1 MNNEEFWCSFL
12 KSLES
17 KMNTVSFNC
26 WFKAAKFVDIV
37 DNTLLFSVEND
48 YYKKYLYDYYT
59 NLMEEVIEELGNKV
73 STFKVLIPSEIT
85 KKEEDIVEKKE
96 VINKEPLI
104 TNKYREN
111 NSNLIP
117 KYTFGSFVVGDSNR
131 FPQTAALMVA
141 EQPGRIYNPLFI
153 WGKSGLGKTHLMHA
167 IGNYIQETSDK
178 TVLYVTSE
186 TFISDFSLINKKDDN
201 KHNYDLIEHFKEKYR
216 NVDVLII
223 DDIQFLK
230 GASRTQEEFFNTF
243 NFLHGNNKQIIISS
257 DRSADDLKI
266 LEERLT
272 TRFTWGL
279 TVQINPPDYD
289 LRLKILK
296 NKIAGHEVG
305 TLIKPEVLE
314 YIANN
319 SESDVRHL
327 EGAINRLYAVTAMYN
342 PQEIN
347 LEFAQMALK
356 DYLHSSVYITNNV
369 GKIAKAVA
377 DYYDL
382 TVENLKSKKRTA
394 NINKARQI
402 AMYLCITT
410 TEDTIEKIGLEFN
423 RDHSTVIHARKTIED
438 ELKEKE
444 ELREQIKAIK
454 EKIAN

>member
-1 MNNEEFWCSFL
+1 MNNEELWGKFL
-12 KSLES
+12 NTLEGKLAS
-17 KMNTVSFNC
+17 VSFNC
-26 WFKAAKFVDIV
+26 WFKDANFVDIV
-37 DNTLLFSVEND
+37 DNTLVFSVANNYYRD
-48 YYKKYLYDYYT
+48 YITGYYT
-59 NLMEEVIEELGNKV
+59 DLLEEVCEEISDAPLGV
-73 STFKVLIPSEIT
+73 KVLIPEEI
-85 KKEEDIVEKKE
+85 KKEDKVVEETPKVQE
-96 VINKEPLI
+96 EPLI
-104 TNKYREN
+104 TNRYKEN
-111 NSNLIP
+111 NSNLNP
-117 KYTFGSFVVGDSNR
+117 KYTFGNFVVGDSNR

-141 EQPGRIYNPLFI
+141 ERPGHIYNPLFI

-167 IGNYIQETSDK
+167 IGNFVQETSDK

-186 TFISDFSLINKKDDN
+186 TFISDFALINKKDDN
-201 KHNYDLIEHFKEKYR
+201 KHNYDLVEYFKDKYR

-230 GASRTQEEFFNTF
+230 GASKTQEEFFNTF
-243 NFLHGNNKQIIISS
+243 NFLHTNNKQIIISS
-257 DRSADDLKI
+257 DRSADDLKV

-296 NKIAGHEVG
+296 SKITGHEVS

-342 PQEIN
+342 PPEIN

-356 DYLHSSVYITNNV
+356 DYLHSSVYITNSV
-369 GKIAKAVA
+369 AKIAKAVA

-394 NINKARQI
+394 NINKARQV
-402 AMYLCITT
+402 AMYLCKMT
-410 TEDTIEKIGLEFN
+410 TEETIEKIGLEFN
-423 RDHSTVIHARKTIED
+423 RDHSTVIHACRLIE
-438 ELKEKE
+438 EEYKEKE